1 MKKHAFLLYLFKEEH
16 MLNFNDRQAIFGTT
30 KVGERGQ
37 FVKRQE
43 IPLI

>member
-1 MKKHAFLLYLFKEEH
+1 